1 MQLIQ
6 TPQTDASVH
15 VNQSKQKYSHT
26 TFTTRKYLVL
36 LVVIRVV
43 VVFIIISIKSTTDSQ
58 GAGQLTANKL

>member
-6 TPQTDASVH
+6 TPQTDAAVH

-26 TFTTRKYLVL
+26 AFTTRKYLVL